1 MTMMGRALSIFFGS
15 IVLLMLSQCV
25 VGNSGDEA
33 KLQTIDFQ
41 LRWRHQF
48 QFAGYYAAIEQ
59 GYYRDEGLDV
69 RLHEAAPG
77 KTPVA
82 ELLAGRVQY
91 AESNSDILFARLQG
105 EPVVVLVAIFQHSP
119 SVLLV
124 KQEGNIHTPHDL
136 IGKKVMLL
144 NPQTDAY
151 FQAMLLSEG
160 VNLSDVGIVPSS
172 LDINDLI
179 EGKVDAFNA
188 YITNEPFIL
197 KQRGVDYG
205 VINPASYGIDFY
217 SDILFTTE
225 QEVKEHPKRV
235 QAFLRA
241 SLKGWCYAMAH
252 PDEIIELLLTK
263 YMLSKSREHL
273 QYEAAAMRSLV
284 LPDIVEI
291 GHMNPGRWRRM
302 AKFYIDLGLSGEEF
316 SLDEF
321 VYRTDAPN
329 QIVKL
334 RKILT
339 VVSTGGVILLIAM
352 LILIWG
358 WLRLRR
364 EIELRKE
371 AEAQARR
378 LAYNDPLTGIANRN
392 SFISYAEKQLQ
403 LALRNEQKFAL
414 CFIDLNEFKAIND
427 RYGHKAGDAI
437 LIHVAKAIVSV
448 IRGSDMTARYGGD
461 EFVVLLAGVQGMD
474 DTNRVVREI
483 QRVIASQLDFNGALL
498 SITASIGA
506 AVFPDDGVQVD
517 ELISKADQAMFKE
530 KAKMKGVQAR

>member
-1 MTMMGRALSIFFGS
+1 MMGCALSIFFGS
-15 IVLLMLSQCV
+15 IVLLMLSQCA
-25 VGNSGDEA
+25 VGSSSDEE
-33 KLQTIDFQ
+33 KLQPIDFQ

-59 GYYRDEGLDV
+59 GYYREEGLDV

-82 ELLAGRVQY
+82 ELLAGHVQY

-105 EPVVVLVAIFQHSP
+105 EPVVVLAAIFQHSP

-124 KQEGNIHTPHDL
+124 KQESNIHTPHDI

-235 QAFLRA
+235 QAF
-241 SLKGWCYAMAH
+241 
-252 PDEIIELLLTK
+252 
-263 YMLSKSREHL
+263 
-273 QYEAAAMRSLV
+273 
-284 LPDIVEI
+284 
-291 GHMNPGRWRRM
+291 
-302 AKFYIDLGLSGEEF
+302 
-316 SLDEF
+316 
-321 VYRTDAPN
+321 
-329 QIVKL
+329 
-334 RKILT
+334 
-339 VVSTGGVILLIAM
+339 
-352 LILIWG
+352 
-358 WLRLRR
+358 
-364 EIELRKE
+364 
-371 AEAQARR
+371 
-378 LAYNDPLTGIANRN
+378 
-392 SFISYAEKQLQ
+392 
-403 LALRNEQKFAL
+403 
-414 CFIDLNEFKAIND
+414 
-427 RYGHKAGDAI
+427 YGP
-437 LIHVAKAIVSV
+437 V
-448 IRGSDMTARYGGD
+448 
-461 EFVVLLAGVQGMD
+461 
-474 DTNRVVREI
+474 
-483 QRVIASQLDFNGALL
+483 
-498 SITASIGA
+498 
-506 AVFPDDGVQVD
+506 
-517 ELISKADQAMFKE
+517 
-530 KAKMKGVQAR
+530 